1 MLHERGVTVDHS
13 TIYRWVQKYAPL
25 IEKRLKWHWRP
36 KFGISWQVDETYI
49 KVKGKWVYLYRAID
63 KEGNTVDFYLSTRR
77 NAKAAYRFLSKAL
90 RGLKDWQKPSTINTD
105 KAPSYGVAIK
115 KLKNEGKCPED
126 LEHRQVKY
134 LNNRIEADH
143 GKLKRLIIPVRGF
156 KSMKTAY
163 TQSEGQALPQS
174 KVLK

>member
-1 MLHERGVTVDHS
+1 MACR
-13 TIYRWVQKYAPL
+13 Y
-25 IEKRLKWHWRP
+25 P
-36 KFGISWQVDETYI
+36 KTGADPETYI

-63 KEGNTVDFYLSTRR
+63 KEGNSVDFYLSSRR
-77 NAKAAYRFLSKAL
+77 NAKTAKHFLGKAL
-90 RGLKDWQKPSTINTD
+90 RGFKDWQKPSTIDTD
-105 KAPSYGVAIK
+105 KAPSYGVVIE
-115 KLKNEGKCPED
+115 KLKNEGKCPKD

-143 GKLKRLIIPVRGF
+143 GRLKRLIIPDRGF